1 MKRIKKMKKVLS
13 SLIAAALT
21 LSLCAAPVSAT
32 EYTDDIAV
40 KYKILNTLGII
51 QERELGGDY
60 EFVDVSK
67 AAFINMVCNLMGDYR
82 FSGGYNEEAI
92 RIAEDAGLIHAGQTD
107 LIKPLNYEEAVTI
120 LVRLLGFGFHAE
132 QGGAWPAGYISVA
145 SKLGLNDDVTSV
157 VGQQI
162 REHDIINLLYNT
174 INCGYVEEIS
184 FSEDG
189 VVYGSGASDRTYLY
203 EFRKIYRIDGVV
215 EGTELSGVRS
225 DKVVSAGEVMI
236 DGYKYITDADLTDY
250 LGMKIEGYVK
260 EDANGLDTL
269 ICAFPYSNNT
279 VLEIDAEELVGVT
292 DDYKTL
298 QYYIND
304 KEKNARI
311 APIASVLYNGQPL
324 KDYTDEAFKIRD
336 GSIRLIENTG
346 DSLYDVVFI
355 TEYKTVIVEH
365 VSTANKTIESMYTY
379 DGALT
384 SLNMEAQGDDY
395 IRIFDKDGNEVALSK
410 LAKGNVLKVAQ
421 SEADGRRVVKAYL
434 STEKI
439 SGTVTQK
446 YDKEDIVIV
455 VDGSNYILSEG
466 FEEALAYREPSK
478 TPDTKAKT
486 PVPGVSYTFYLDSDG
501 EIAFADEMEGSV
513 QYGLVM
519 AAVSKNTAFGISGCI
534 KLMSSDG
541 VCMELPMAEKITMG
555 YADGTETKTEVTQA
569 LIDSIPEAVG
579 GDISVIEY
587 TVNGDGE
594 INKLALP
601 VPYDKTN
608 GNNGRFNVFDKYR
621 ETKQDYRTNRS
632 FESEIF
638 LTAPVV
644 WTVREPMAEEE
655 SYTVISAAEIQ
666 TNSLYKF
673 VAYNVDEM
681 GVAEHVVL
689 FMDAEKN
696 TESVERANL
705 FVVDSVGEQLNSQG
719 ETVGCISGM
728 MGKYENLTYN
738 CDETID
744 FSDDDSGSFVPMSS
758 LKKGDVI
765 SVTSDSR
772 GNILSAKRYCSSNNG
787 EMQILV
793 KPAIGN
799 TDMETYRLEMMVYGT
814 VVKNDTGNTLV
825 KIDIDGDEGD
835 ACRVVRVS
843 SDAAVII
850 YDRVTD
856 ELRMGNIYDI
866 EKGAQIMTKINQA
879 NSVSTLVIYQ

>member
-1 MKRIKKMKKVLS
+1 MKKFL
-13 SLIAAALT
+13 SLIITAALT
-21 LSLCAAPVSAT
+21 LSLCAAPVSAADYT
-32 EYTDDIAV
+32 EDIAV

-67 AAFINMVCNLMGDYR
+67 ASFINMVCNLMSDYR
-82 FSGGYNEEAI
+82 FLGGYNEEAI

-107 LIKPLNYEEAVTI
+107 LKKPLNYEEAVTI
-120 LVRLLGFGFHAE
+120 LVRLLGFGVHAE
-132 QGGAWPAGYISVA
+132 QSGAWPSGYVSVA
-145 SKLGLNDDVTSV
+145 SKLGLNDNVTSV

-162 REHDIINLLYNT
+162 REHDVINLLYNT

-215 EGTELSGVRS
+215 EGTELSGVRL
-225 DKVVSAGEVMI
+225 DKTVSKGEVMI
-236 DGYKYITDADLTDY
+236 DGYKYITEADLTEY
-250 LGMKIEGYVK
+250 LGMKVEGYVK

-269 ICAFPYSNNT
+269 LCAFPYSDNT
-279 VLEIDAEELVGVT
+279 VLEIGAEELTGVT

-298 QYYIND
+298 QYYINN

-311 APIASVLYNGQPL
+311 APVASVLYNGQPL
-324 KDYTDEAFKIRD
+324 KEYTDEAFEIRD

-355 TEYKTVIVEH
+355 TEYKTMIVEN
-365 VSTANKTIESMYTY
+365 VSTANKTIESIYTY

-384 SLNMEAQGDDY
+384 SLNMEAQSEDY
-395 IRIFDKDGNEVALSK
+395 IRIFDKNGNEVALSK

-421 SEADGRRVVKAYL
+421 SEADGRRVIKAYL
-434 STEKI
+434 STDRV
-439 SGTVTQK
+439 SGTVSQK
-446 YDKEDIVIV
+446 YEKEDIVIV

-466 FEEALAYREPSK
+466 FEEALAYRDSSK
-478 TPDTKAKT
+478 SPDVKAKA
-486 PVPGVSYTFYLDSDG
+486 PMPGASYIFYLDADG
-501 EIAFADEMEGSV
+501 EIAYAEEMEGAV
-513 QYGLVM
+513 RYGLVM
-519 AAVSKNTAFGISGCI
+519 AAVNKDTAFGIEGYV
-534 KLMSSDG
+534 KLMSSEG
-541 VCMELPMAEKITMG
+541 VWMELPMAEKVTMG
-555 YADGTETKTEVTQA
+555 YADGTETKTEVTQV
-569 LIDSIPEAVG
+569 LIDSIPEAIN

-587 TVNGDGE
+587 SVNGNGE
-594 INKLALP
+594 INKIALP
-601 VPYDKTN
+601 VPYDKKN
-608 GNNGRFNVFDKYR
+608 GNNGRFNVFDKYKD
-621 ETKQDYRTNRS
+621 TKQDYRTNKS

-638 LTAPVV
+638 LTSPVV
-644 WTVREPMAEEE
+644 WTVREPLTEET
-655 SYTVISAAEIQ
+655 SYAVISGAEIQ

-681 GVAEHVVL
+681 GVAQHIALV
-689 FMDAEKN
+689 MDAEKN
-696 TESVERANL
+696 AESVERASL
-705 FVVDSVGEQLNSQG
+705 FVVDSVGEQLNSEG

-728 MGKYENLTYN
+728 MGKYESLTYN
-738 CDETID
+738 CDDTID
-744 FSDDDSGSFVPMSS
+744 FSDDDTETFVPMNR

-765 SVTSDSR
+765 SVTSDSK
-772 GNILSAKRYCSSNNG
+772 GNILSAKRYCSSEGG
-787 EMQILV
+787 EMKIYV
-793 KPAIGN
+793 KPVVGN
-799 TDMETYRLEMMVYGT
+799 NDMETYRLEMMVYGT

-843 SDAAVII
+843 QDAAVIV
-850 YDRVTD
+850 YDRVTN

-866 EKGAQIMTKINQA
+866 EKGAQIMTKINQSNA
-879 NSVSTLVIYQ
+879 VGAMVIYQ